1 MFLEHADNNSALLR
15 GQLLCSIYYNGI
27 IIDCQGYFVIIKL
40 LFYYNEALM
49 VRRKLQAI
57 GTSYGIIIPKLYLE
71 EMGIN
76 PVLHDVDIEVKD
88 KVLTV
93 KKIDKKTDGN

>member
-1 MFLEHADNNSALLR
+1 
-15 GQLLCSIYYNGI
+15 
-27 IIDCQGYFVIIKL
+27 
-40 LFYYNEALM
+40 M
-49 VRRKLQAI
+49 VRKSLRPI
-57 GTSYGIIIPKLYLE
+57 GGSYGVIIPKLYLE

-88 KVLTV
+88 KVLVV

>member
-1 MFLEHADNNSALLR
+1 
-15 GQLLCSIYYNGI
+15 
-27 IIDCQGYFVIIKL
+27 
-40 LFYYNEALM
+40 M
-49 VRRKLQAI
+49 VRRKLQSI

-88 KVLTV
+88 KVLIV
-93 KKIDKKTDGN
+93 KKLDKQKEN

>member
-1 MFLEHADNNSALLR
+1 
-15 GQLLCSIYYNGI
+15 
-27 IIDCQGYFVIIKL
+27 
-40 LFYYNEALM
+40 M

>member
-1 MFLEHADNNSALLR
+1 
-15 GQLLCSIYYNGI
+15 
-27 IIDCQGYFVIIKL
+27 
-40 LFYYNEALM
+40 M
-49 VRRKLQAI
+49 VRRKLQTI

-88 KVLTV
+88 KILTV
-93 KKIDKKTDGN
+93 KKLDKEKNN